1 MSPQPLFCLNLTCS
15 SRGLVDAGNIRLH
28 SGLDQRFLCTTC
40 NTTFAST
47 KGTLFYRLK
56 IDPKI
61 VLLVLALLA
70 YGCPLQAIVRAF
82 GFDERTVTN
91 WQKKAGEHCKA
102 MHRHLVV
109 NQPRDLG
116 QVQADE
122 IRAKLQKRLVIW
134 VAMAIQVSTR
144 LWLGGV
150 VSPSRDTNLIRRLAM
165 MIRSQALER
174 PILLI
179 TQRVPD
185 GLVTYIK
192 VWKRAFR
199 NAVMTGQ
206 RGRPR
211 LVPWLVVVIG
221 EVVKRYEKKRVVGVD
236 HRLIQGTK
244 EQFEALSVT
253 EQKMN
258 TSYIERFNATLRQHL
273 CGLVRRGRCLLRREA
288 VLERGMYLIGCVYN
302 FCTPHKSLRVQE
314 AAGGHWVER
323 TPAMAAGITDDIWSV
338 SDLFWYR
345 IAPPPYIA
353 PKPKSNRGR
362 PLGSKNKPKVAAE
375 AAK

>member
-15 SRGLVDAGNIRLH
+15 SRGLVDAGNVRLH

-56 IDPKI
+56 TDPKI
-61 VLLVLALLA
+61 VLLVLTLRA

-82 GFDERTVTN
+82 EFDERTVTN

-102 MHRHLVV
+102 VHQELVV

-116 QVQADE
+116 EVQADE
-122 IRAKLQKRLVIW
+122 IRAKLQKRLVLW
-134 VAMAIQVSTR
+134 MAMAIQVTTR

-150 VSPSRDTNLIRRLAM
+150 VSPSRDRKLIWRLVS
-165 MIRSQALER
+165 MIRCQALER
-174 PILLI
+174 AILLM
-179 TQRVPD
+179 TD
-185 GLVTYIK
+185 GLVTYINA
-192 VWKRAFR
+192 WKRAFC
-199 NAVMTGQ
+199 NKDTSGKQ
-206 RGRPR
+206 GRPR
-211 LVPWLVVVIG
+211 LIPWLDVVIG
-221 EVVKRYEKKRVVGVD
+221 QVVKRYEKNRVVGVD
-236 HRLIQGTK
+236 HRLLQGTK
-244 EQFEALSVT
+244 ELFEALCIT
-253 EQKMN
+253 GQKMN
-258 TSYIERFNATLRQHL
+258 TAYIERLNATFRQYL

-288 VLERGMYLIGCVYN
+288 VLERSMYLLGCVYN
-302 FCTPHKSLRVQE
+302 FCTPHASLRVEE
-314 AAGGHWVER
+314 AEGAHWVER

-338 SDLFWYR
+338 SDLFSYR
-345 IAPPPYIA
+345 IAPPPYVA

-362 PLGSKNKPKVAAE
+362 PLGSKNKPKVAVE

>member
-1 MSPQPLFCLNLTCS
+1 MSPQPLFCLNLACA
-15 SRGLVDAGNIRLH
+15 SRGVIGADNIKLH
-28 SGLDQRFLCTTC
+28 SGLEQRFLCTTC
-40 NTTFAST
+40 NATFASR

-56 IDPKI
+56 TDPKL
-61 VLLVLALLA
+61 VVLVLALLA

-91 WQKKAGEHCKA
+91 WQRKAGEHCKA
-102 MHRHLVV
+102 MHQHLVV
-109 NQPRDLG
+109 SQPRDLG

-122 IRAKLQKRLVIW
+122 IRAKLQKRLVLW

-150 VSPSRDTNLIRRLAM
+150 VSPSRDTNLIWRLAR

-174 PILLI
+174 PLLLMTDGLI
-179 TQRVPD
+179 TYVN
-185 GLVTYIK
+185 
-192 VWKRAFR
+192 VWKRVFCK
-199 NAVMTGQ
+199 AVKSGQ

-211 LVPWLVVVIG
+211 LIPWLVVVIG
-221 EVVKRYEKKRVVGVD
+221 QVVKRYEKKRVVGVD
-236 HRLIQGTK
+236 HRLLQGTR
-244 EQFEALSVT
+244 EQFEALSIT
-253 EQKMN
+253 GQKMN

-302 FCTPHKSLRVQE
+302 FCTPHQSLRIRE
-314 AAGGHWVER
+314 ANEALRVER
-323 TPAMAAGITDDIWSV
+323 TPAMAAGITDEIWSV

-345 IAPPPYIA
+345 IAPSPYVA

-362 PLGSKNKPKVAAE
+362 PLGSKNKPKVPVE
-375 AAK
+375 AAQ